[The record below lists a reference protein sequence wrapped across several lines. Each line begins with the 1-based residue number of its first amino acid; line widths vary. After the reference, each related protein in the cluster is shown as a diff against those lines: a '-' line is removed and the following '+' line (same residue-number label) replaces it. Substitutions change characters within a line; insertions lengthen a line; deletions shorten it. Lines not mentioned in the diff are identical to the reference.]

1 VAGAFAKKKIS
12 QKGVGIKVMTN
23 MQLAAKVLQVLV
35 SSGIREFCLCAG
47 ARNSPFVQILEENKD
62 IKVYS
67 FFEERSAGFF
77 ALGRMAKTRRP
88 MAVITTSGTAVAEL
102 LPSAIE
108 ATYSSLPL
116 VIVSADR
123 PKAYRGS
130 GAPQS
135 IDQVGIFSYYIEA
148 SLDIDAEN
156 SHFSVKGLTWK
167 KPIHVNV
174 CFKEPLIDGS
184 VAKLEMPATSEW
196 VKFPEQVEPL
206 ASQKIIH
213 FLQSYN
219 PIVIL
224 GTLPPKAQLTILSFL
239 KKIEC
244 PIYAEGISGLR
255 GHPELRHLEVRS
267 GENYINRLFD
277 EGICDAVFRIG
288 GVPTA
293 RLWRDLED
301 KRKNLPVLSVGYN
314 HYSGLSREA
323 SHFTHLASLAMI
335 QIPEHDSIRDTG
347 SNTEHFKK
355 MVAFLKED
363 FQIAQKKDVLLA
375 KYPRSEP
382 GMVWALSKKLKGQS
396 VYLGNSLP
404 IRHWDLVADFE
415 SYPSRVVGNRGA
427 NGIDGQVSTFLGWAE
442 ATSENWCLIGDLTAM
457 YDLSALWI
465 TPQLE
470 NKKMRIVIINN
481 KGGQIFQR
489 LFKKDIF
496 LNRHEIEFSHWAK
509 MFHWGYQ
516 AWERIPEVIQQEN
529 QLGEHEV
536 IELIPDPQQ
545 TEAFHR
551 DWDEIWKK

>member
-1 VAGAFAKKKIS
+1 
-12 QKGVGIKVMTN
+12 MTN
-23 MQLAAKVLQVLV
+23 MQLAANVLQVLV

-47 ARNSPFVQILEENKD
+47 ARNSPFVHILEENQRMGLEENKD

-77 ALGRMAKTRRP
+77 ALGRMAKTQRP

-135 IDQVGIFSYYIEA
+135 IEQVGIFSYYIEA

-156 SHFSVKGLTWK
+156 THFSVKGLTWK

-174 CFKEPLIDGS
+174 CFDEPLIDGS
-184 VAKLEMPATSEW
+184 IMKLEMPSTSEW
-196 VKFPEQVEPL
+196 VKFPEQVEPTVGL
-206 ASQKIIH
+206 ETIN
-213 FLQSYN
+213 FLQN
-219 PIVIL
+219 HRPLVIL
-224 GTLPPKAQLTILSFL
+224 GTLPSKAQLPILAFL
-239 KKIEC
+239 KKIRC

-255 GHPELRHLEVRS
+255 GHSDLKALEIRS
-267 GENYINRLFD
+267 GENFIHRLLD
-277 EGICDAVFRIG
+277 QGTCDAIFRIG
-288 GVPTA
+288 GVPTV

-301 KRKNLPVLSVGYN
+301 KRKSLPVLSVGYN
-314 HYSGLSREA
+314 HYSGLSRWVN
-323 SHFTHLASLAMI
+323 HFTHLASLAAVEVPP
-335 QIPEHDSIRDTG
+335 QNP
-347 SNTEHFKK
+347 EHFKDLGI
-355 MVAFLKED
+355 VLKED
-363 FQIAQKKDVLLA
+363 ISLTEKKDQLLA

-382 GMVWALSKKLKGQS
+382 AMVWALSKKLKGQS

-404 IRHWDLVADFE
+404 IRHWDLVADFD

-442 ATSENWCLIGDLTAM
+442 ASTENWCLIGDLTAM

-470 NKKMRIVIINN
+470 NKKMRIVVINN

-496 LNRHEIEFSHWAK
+496 LNRHDLEFNCWAK
-509 MFHWGYQ
+509 MFHWEYQ
-516 AWERIPEVIQQEN
+516 SWETIPEGN
-529 QLGEHEV
+529 QYKTPLGEHQI

-545 TEAFHR
+545 TEAFHKE
-551 DWDEIWKK
+551 WDQVWKK